1 MTLPWTVST
10 STGEVNAKGIVLQN
24 TGFSL
29 QTRHIC
35 SECIVQLFH
44 TDLQYRANSTFLQS
58 DWSEVMYSLIMEK
71 HRAHAEH
78 MSYAYVLCIILEY
91 TCTCTRKAAEQKCK
105 LGSTDSVRHAS
116 FHVGRKIRYP
126 YFFLTR

>member
-71 HRAHAEH
+71 HRAH
-78 MSYAYVLCIILEY
+78 VLCICALHY
-91 TCTCTRKAAEQKCK
+91 TGIYMYMYTQSCRTE
-105 LGSTDSVRHAS
+105 V
-116 FHVGRKIRYP
+116 
-126 YFFLTR
+126 